1 MKFNKCIRCGCFFT
15 TDDEVCPNCKH
26 KDEVDKIS
34 LKNFIANND
43 IPENVES
50 LAFHSGVNI
59 KNINRYLETKEF
71 SQLKKTFNSINTDY
85 NNPSIKL

>member
-15 TDDEVCPNCKH
+15 SEDDLCPNCQR
-26 KDEVDKIS
+26 KDEIDKNS
-34 LKNFIANND
+34 LKSFLANND

-50 LAFHSGVNI
+50 LSFQSGVNI

-71 SQLKKTFNSINTDY
+71 SQLKKTFNSSGFIN
-85 NNPSIKL
+85 L

>member
-15 TDDEVCPNCKH
+15 SEDEVCPNCKH
-26 KDEVDKIS
+26 KDEVDKNS
-34 LKNFIANND
+34 LKNFIANNE

-50 LAFHSGVNI
+50 LAFYSGVNI
-59 KNINRYLETKEF
+59 KNLNRYLETKEF
-71 SQLKKTFNSINTDY
+71 SQLKESFGITNQDY